1 MKSLAKFS
9 LTIILTLFVCNTS
22 FAQKQQRSPYDVLVV
37 TAEKQRLHGTIAAIN
52 ATELVLVDRK
62 DIAQHIE
69 YAKINRIKV
78 FKKHADVGYAIVTS
92 ALAAGAIVAGQS
104 ANDGNVATLIGV
116 GGTISVVALSMVL
129 HNVIHGAEVTLKA
142 DKEKIDYQSVNT
154 KLSKYLVKDLS
165 IKP

>member
-1 MKSLAKFS
+1 M
-9 LTIILTLFVCNTS
+9 
-22 FAQKQQRSPYDVLVV
+22 
-37 TAEKQRLHGTIAAIN
+37 
-52 ATELVLVDRK
+52 
-62 DIAQHIE
+62 
-69 YAKINRIKV
+69 
-78 FKKHADVGYAIVTS
+78 GYAIVTS